1 MRRCLPAFYGP
12 GPSVQTLIGVGGLIG
27 RLFCRHIERLGQ
39 VLPQLTILY
48 RVESREKHSDP
59 LKLSVANSG
68 AEQGTVST
76 RTRR

>member
-12 GPSVQTLIGVGGLIG
+12 GPSVQTLIRVGGIIG
-27 RLFCRHIERLGQ
+27 RLFCRHIKRLEQ
-39 VLPQLTILY
+39 VLPQLPIY
-48 RVESREKHSDP
+48 RVEFREKHSDL
-59 LKLSVANSG
+59 LKLSVASSG

>member
-1 MRRCLPAFYGP
+1 MAQDRVFKL
-12 GPSVQTLIGVGGLIG
+12 SLESEVLSGGYFVDTSSASNRFFLSS
-27 RLFCRHIERLGQ
+27 
-39 VLPQLTILY
+39 LY

-59 LKLSVANSG
+59 LKLSVASSG